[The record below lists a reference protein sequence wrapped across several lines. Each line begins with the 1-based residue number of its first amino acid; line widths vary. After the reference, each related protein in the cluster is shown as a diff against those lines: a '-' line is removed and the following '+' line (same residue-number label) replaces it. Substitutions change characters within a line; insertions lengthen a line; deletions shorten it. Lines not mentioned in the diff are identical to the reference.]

1 MKIPEKRG
9 LSTKLLGTVIVVI
22 VIIVIAVVITT
33 MGGGGTTTTT
43 PTSAISPTTT
53 PSQTFTTSTHITTS
67 PPPVLSG
74 SLTVLASSGDPTLA
88 PFLNMVASDFMA
100 KYPGVKVQ
108 VQLVPFAQLVT
119 TALTAL
125 KSQNP
130 VPDVIIYY
138 PSQAPTLG
146 PYLVDVR
153 KYLDSGVFN
162 KSDIPFSTMLPVY
175 LLDSKGNIVKIAGV
189 PMQQVFGYVLVYQKH
204 IFENQTLQA
213 EFKSKYGFDF
223 DPLKWTTWDQL
234 IKAAEFIQSKQITK
248 YALLFPDGLQQS
260 IFNGYVG
267 IFYSYAIN
275 DSCTE
280 VPPNSVQGY
289 WTYFKEVNGK
299 VIPTLNCTAGIQAL
313 ETYKKLV
320 QFQPPIDVQAME
332 YDQLRDL
339 FLTGDY
345 AMGAAWTSFI
355 PVYNN
360 KSVSKVANDLGI
372 APLPAGATGQAPT
385 FAGINPYS
393 NNVDLAADFIAFMIS
408 PNEYKKGAETIG
420 FVPATYSGLNIAS
433 QVPQTAWVAPFVKLI
448 ASQQVAD
455 LKRMAIVNNIQNF
468 FTDLKPVFIQEVAN
482 YLRGKQ
488 TAEQTVNN
496 IVSKWITLMK
506 FSSS

>member
-1 MKIPEKRG
+1 MKIPERRG
-9 LSTKLLGTVIVVI
+9 LSAKVWISVIAVI
-22 VIIVIAVVITT
+22 VIIIVAVWITSI
-33 MGGGGTTTTT
+33 GGGLGTTTSS
-43 PTSAISPTTT
+43 PIPTT
-53 PSQTFTTSTHITTS
+53 SQTLTSTSQTTSS
-67 PPPVLSG
+67 PILSG

-88 PFLNMVASDFMA
+88 PFLNMVANDFMA

-175 LLDSKGNIVKIAGV
+175 LLDSKGNIVKIAGI
-189 PMQQVFGYVLVYQKH
+189 PMQQVFGYVIVYQKH

-213 EFKSKYGFDF
+213 EFKAKYGFDF

-267 IFYSYAIN
+267 IFYSYAVN
-275 DSCTE
+275 DACTE
-280 VPPNSVQGY
+280 VPPNSVAGY

-299 VIPTLNCTAGIQAL
+299 VVPTLNCTAGIQAL

-360 KSVSKVANDLGI
+360 KNVSKVAGDLGI
-372 APLPAGATGQAPT
+372 APLPAGTTGQAPT

-393 NNVDLAADFIAFMIS
+393 NNVDLAAKFVAFMIS
-408 PNEYKKGAETIG
+408 PDEYKKGAETIG
-420 FVPATYSGLNIAS
+420 FIPATYSGLNIAS
-433 QVPQTAWVAPFVKLI
+433 QIPQTSWVTPFIKLI

-488 TAEQTVNN
+488 SAEQTVNN

-506 FSSS
+506 FSPS